1 MLRWSTVIYTHLWWS
16 CFFGHQTQAAKL
28 ERNSCLTKHSH
39 SFDNSAI
46 ILLHSTM
53 HGELFPTKA
62 VPTRENWVKL
72 KFLSE
77 LGRVTDRVHYVSL
90 RLHAC
95 KKLLQ
100 KDAESQP
107 FQIYLRHYL
116 CLHSAH
122 IIFQEIFN
130 MVYYV
135 LNVNICNCLFSIK
148 LFELFIGRDSWIK
161 GSKIVF

>member
-1 MLRWSTVIYTHLWWS
+1 MSIYKILRKYTERPFRQKQIHSPTGTCAWSNQSLCSNLFIWNSMLRWSTVIYTHLWWS

-90 RLHAC
+90 RLHARSFY
-95 KKLLQ
+95 KRTQ
-100 KDAESQP
+100 S
-107 FQIYLRHYL
+107 RN
-116 CLHSAH
+116 HSR
-122 IIFQEIFN
+122 
-130 MVYYV
+130 
-135 LNVNICNCLFSIK
+135 
-148 LFELFIGRDSWIK
+148 FI
-161 GSKIVF
+161 